1 MARAMAA
8 ACCGLAEETVVGG
21 ERKAPGACPRCG
33 GAVVATDV
41 ESVRRVLGCLPLC
54 IKTKRRFS
62 CARCR
67 RSLVALIRADDA
79 A

>member
-1 MARAMAA
+1 MARAMAV
-8 ACCGLAEETVVGG
+8 ACLGLEEETVVG
-21 ERKAPGACPRCG
+21 EHKAPGACPRCG

-54 IKTKRRFS
+54 IKNKRKFS
-62 CARCR
+62 CSRCR
-67 RSLVALIRADDA
+67 RSLVALYTDA

>member
-8 ACCGLAEETVVGG
+8 ACFGLEEETVAG
-21 ERKAPGACPRCG
+21 EHKAPGACPRCG

-54 IKTKRRFS
+54 IKNKRKFS
-62 CARCR
+62 CAWCR
-67 RSLVALIRADDA
+67 RSLVALYSQA
-79 A
+79 AY